1 MMMVQKI
8 LPKFKLIFIPC
19 KENRYRPKVLD
30 TKFLLYYLIFLFTLK
45 ILIIPFVIYFPKNIF
60 FAEITNNAIIEF
72 TNRKRELSGL
82 SFLKE
87 NPTLDRAAYLKAQN
101 MLEKSYF
108 SHKSP
113 EGISPWYWFKIAGYD
128 YKFAGE
134 NLAIGFLDSEEV
146 IEGWYDSPSHKNN
159 LLNQDYQEI
168 GVAVLKGDFQGNEA
182 TVVVQLF
189 GTEKTKVSPP
199 PPSTTETP
207 RLPSAPTSSTSTE
220 EIPQPPFVS
229 GEQATLEEKT
239 LTEKFPEKIEPKN
252 LRDKTEFKFFNFL
265 NLKYYNLIQE
275 IIYLSL
281 ILVIGYLL
289 TAVLFDAL
297 IYRKFVI
304 DYKDLIPKAIGF
316 TTVLMIL
323 LLIDKPEL
331 ISLIPHNFQIF

>member
-199 PPSTTETP
+199 SPSTTETP